1 MTPIETLQNKLISN
15 YETMIA
21 TCELHIKNGHDVLWW
36 ADMKSRIAVK
46 LIETTSK
53 KPSAVIASRDS
64 EVNATIIQPV

>member
-21 TCELHIKNGHDVLWW
+21 TCELHIKNGDDVLWW

-46 LIETTSK
+46 LIEVTSQRTGLK
-53 KPSAVIASRDS
+53 
-64 EVNATIIQPV
+64 

>member
-21 TCELHIKNGHDVLWW
+21 TCEMHIKNGNDVLWW

-46 LIETTSK
+46 LIEVTSQCNGLK
-53 KPSAVIASRDS
+53 
-64 EVNATIIQPV
+64 